1 MRRLS
6 LPFAVVAVVLVLT
19 ACDEGRGGP
28 VLVSPLPP
36 GSTLP
41 SETSQPAPSVT
52 PTLLPEL
59 PAGVPASYDEDV
71 PGSDIPQEALI
82 PAGSELSNRWMADT
96 DAGEVIVVAYFLPG
110 GDPFV
115 QARGFVEWRRSE
127 GAVPPWTP
135 VFGLDRAKRD
145 GVLGF
150 DGVVGDVTSDGSH
163 DLVLQEATGGSG
175 ACGTWRIID
184 LAAAVQLWTKML
196 CDARIDLSID
206 PVGLSITEAVYARDD
221 PHCCPSDFRTTVLV
235 YRDGRGFERDPSA
248 SG

>member
-1 MRRLS
+1 M
-6 LPFAVVAVVLVLT
+6 
-19 ACDEGRGGP
+19 GG
-28 VLVSPLPP
+28 SAS
-36 GSTLP
+36 G
-41 SETSQPAPSVT
+41 TSQTPGAGTPPSSAT
-52 PTLLPEL
+52 PTPPTDLPVGI
-59 PAGVPASYDEDV
+59 PTSYDDDV
-71 PGSDIPQEALI
+71 PGSDVPSEALI
-82 PAGSELSNRWMADT
+82 PAGSQLSNRWMAET

-150 DGVVGDVTSDGSH
+150 DGVVGDVTGDGSH

-184 LAAAVQLWTKML
+184 LAAAVQRWTKML
-196 CDARIDLSID
+196 CDARVDLSVD
-206 PVGLSITEAVYARDD
+206 PVGLSITEAVYAPDD

-235 YRDGRGFERDPSA
+235 YRDGRGFEEDPSA
-248 SG
+248 RG